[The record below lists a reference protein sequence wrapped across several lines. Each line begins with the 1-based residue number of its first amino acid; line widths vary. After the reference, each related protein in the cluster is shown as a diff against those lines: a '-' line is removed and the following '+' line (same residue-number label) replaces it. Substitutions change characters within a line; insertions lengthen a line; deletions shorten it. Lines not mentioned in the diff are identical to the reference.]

1 MRREIQEFDRI
12 CPLKILYFVIPV
24 SSVENCSTAPHAGR
38 EMQIPNVLFGCLESA
53 GNREEKLKKILTDS
67 ANFFI
72 SKIFFLAYSRSY
84 LSKKNKKKYQFCI
97 YHKTLK
103 AQNASNSI

>member
-1 MRREIQEFDRI
+1 MLPHSLISEKNLMRREIQEFDRI

-72 SKIFFLAYSRSY
+72 SKIFFLAYSRKH
-84 LSKKNKKKYQFCI
+84 LITF
-97 YHKTLK
+97 
-103 AQNASNSI
+103 